1 MTELKTVLEAQAK
14 AWEDY
19 KQVNDQRLKAIEE
32 KSGVGHLDAKLEKIN
47 ATMEALAEQQK
58 AIESKMARGAAVET
72 KPANEHKSA
81 FIDYVRKGVNEG
93 GLRELE
99 RKNTVNIGTAADGGY
114 ALPEEIAMDV
124 QARVQDI
131 SPVRSVATVVTCST
145 NDYKRLID
153 ARGTAS
159 GWVAETD
166 SRTTTNTP
174 VLYEA
179 AAFMGELYANPQA
192 TQQALED
199 IFFNVESWLAESVAT
214 EFARAEG
221 AAFISGN
228 GTSKP
233 KGFTAYT
240 IVSTDDATRTFGQL
254 QYVPTGA
261 AGDWA
266 STNPADAL
274 ITTVYKL
281 KAAHRNGA
289 VWMMSKSILAEIR
302 KFKDD
307 NGVYLL
313 QPSLAAGTPTTLL
326 GFPVVEAEDM
336 AAKAANSYSIAF
348 GNFRAG
354 YCVVDRVGTSLIRD
368 PFSNKPYIGFYT
380 RKRVGGMLLDSEA
393 IKLVK
398 FAAS

>member
-1 MTELKTVLEAQAK
+1 MNELKTVLEAQAK
-14 AWEDY
+14 AWEDF
-19 KQVNDQRLKAIEE
+19 KQVNDQRLKAVEE
-32 KSGVGHLDAKLEKIN
+32 KAAVGHLEGQLAKIN
-47 ATMEALAEQQK
+47 ATIEALAEQQK
-58 AIESKMARGAAVET
+58 AVESKMARGAAVEAKAVT
-72 KPANEHKSA
+72 EHKAA

-93 GLRELE
+93 SLREFE

-114 ALPEEIAMDV
+114 ALPEEIAMEI
-124 QARVQDI
+124 QARVQEI
-131 SPVRSVATVVTCST
+131 SPVRSVATVVTCSS

-153 ARGTAS
+153 VRGTAS

-166 SRTTTNTP
+166 SRSTTNTP
-174 VLYEA
+174 TLYEA

-192 TQQALED
+192 TQQSLED
-199 IFFNVESWLAESVAT
+199 IFFNVESWLAEGVAT

-221 AAFISGN
+221 AAFITGN
-228 GTSKP
+228 GTNKP
-233 KGFTAYT
+233 KGFAAYT
-240 IVSTDDATRTFGQL
+240 TASTDDASRTFGQL
-254 QYVPTGA
+254 QYIPTGA

-289 VWMMSKSILAEIR
+289 VWMMPKSILAEIR
-302 KFKDD
+302 KFKDSND
-307 NGVYLL
+307 AYIL

-326 GFPVVEAEDM
+326 GFPVVEAEDL
-336 AAKAANSYSIAF
+336 AAKAANSLSIAF
-348 GNFRAG
+348 GNFKAG

-368 PFSNKPYIGFYT
+368 PFSNKPYVGFYT
-380 RKRVGGMLLDSEA
+380 RKRVGGMVLDSDA